1 MTLIDSILRAGEPAN
16 ESAGKRPQG
25 TSTYTDT
32 SDGGVL
38 ERANCK
44 SDNLGQGKS
53 FLQFPGQQD
62 GKRVVEVHPST
73 GAGSRT
79 SELTERA

>member
-16 ESAGKRPQG
+16 ESAGKRPPRGPPRTLTRLIVYRSGPIVSQV
-25 TSTYTDT
+25 T
-32 SDGGVL
+32 
-38 ERANCK
+38 
-44 SDNLGQGKS
+44 LGKARVVCN
-53 FLQFPGQQD
+53 FPGSRSEGC
-62 GKRVVEVHPST
+62 GKYIRRL

>member
-16 ESAGKRPQG
+16 ESAGKRPPKG
-25 TSTYTDT
+25 ASRYTDT
-32 SDGGVL
+32 SVDRSGPIVSQ
-38 ERANCK
+38 A
-44 SDNLGQGKS
+44 SLGKARV
-53 FLQFPGQQD
+53 FCNFPGSRSEK
-62 GKRVVEVHPST
+62 GCRKYIRRL

>member
-16 ESAGKRPQG
+16 ESAGKRPPRGPPRTLTRLIVYRSGPIVSQA
-25 TSTYTDT
+25 S
-32 SDGGVL
+32 
-38 ERANCK
+38 
-44 SDNLGQGKS
+44 LGKARVFCNS
-53 FLQFPGQQD
+53 PGSRSEK
-62 GKRVVEVHPST
+62 GCRKYIRRL